1 MNRRQTLWGMSLLS
15 TGLLEGCNFVDAA
28 TQKPL
33 IQLRL
38 DAPVSEVQAHSS
50 YKFAPEFLQG
60 IPGKEFITVPHVL
73 VYQDETLT
81 LRIDDAGGLSTLA
94 TSIGY
99 ATRLEPTD
107 PESTVNY
114 FSVHVLLDYSPLS
127 VALERARSLRDA
139 LLAQRFVAQT
149 RRWQSR
155 FDANWEAAPA
165 HLDAFEDLE
174 PAFLNS
180 AFYAKSASVFDMSKD
195 KLNVELRLVNGR
207 RKWGSRTDRT
217 DDMHAPAEKRAAKE
231 AGSMGRQDLLTE
243 PVYSLKL
250 SFGPTDEWQKQRGEL
265 NEAARK
271 KRQGVK

>member
-50 YKFAPEFLQG
+50 YKFPPEFLQG
-60 IPGKEFITVPHVL
+60 IPSKEFITVPHVL
-73 VYQDETLT
+73 VYQDDTLT
-81 LRIDDAGGLSTLA
+81 LRIDNAGGLHTLP

-99 ATRLEPTD
+99 ATRLESTD

-114 FSVHVLLDYSPLS
+114 FSVHVLPDYAPLP
-127 VALERARSLRDA
+127 VALARARALRDM
-139 LLAQRFVAQT
+139 LLAQGFVT
-149 RRWQSR
+149 RTRPWQSR

-165 HLDAFEDLE
+165 RLDAFEDLE
-174 PAFLNS
+174 SAFLD
-180 AFYAKSASVFDMSKD
+180 SVFYVKD
-195 KLNVELRLVNGR
+195 ATVFTMTKNHLRVELAMINGR
-207 RKWGSRTDRT
+207 RKWGSRADRT

-231 AGSMGRQDLLTE
+231 VGSMGRQDLLAE

-250 SFGPTDEWQKQRGEL
+250 SVGPTNEWLNQRSEL